1 MDVKYTYAPQNSSN
15 AQFYWD
21 TSDPEIIRV
30 YGNRFRGL
38 KEGTAELIITTLDK
52 TFEKRV
58 KVTVKDTNKIKVN
71 DVITDQQEYNIKLNE
86 AADIGYTYEPINSSN
101 AEFYWD
107 SSDSEI
113 IRVWGNRIRGLKVGT
128 AEIII
133 TTLDGTFE
141 KRIKVIVTSN

>member
-1 MDVKYTYAPQNSSN
+1 M
-15 AQFYWD
+15 
-21 TSDPEIIRV
+21 
-30 YGNRFRGL
+30 
-38 KEGTAELIITTLDK
+38 
-52 TFEKRV
+52 
-58 KVTVKDTNKIKVN
+58 
-71 DVITDQQEYNIKLNE
+71 NE